1 MYFTKRRSTEI
12 LLWLGAFLTISV
24 INVSTE
30 LVEARHNG
38 LPVVLWQ
45 SIVGEF
51 SSVFMVTL
59 LLPFII
65 AIDHRMPIASETWLR
80 RLFIHIPLSMLFSLT
95 HIFGMVAIRKVSYAM
110 VDQVY
115 EYGALEWLLFYEYR
129 KDLAIYALILFALYL
144 YRELSRLRLGEA
156 QLAKAETPKADSA
169 SAPDNEHRIL
179 VSKSGIFHFIEPQDI
194 QWVEA
199 AGNYVELHTQEETY
213 MLRGTMKSIDTRL
226 GDVEFVRI
234 HRSTILRRNL
244 IQRVAPAMNGDKIV
258 KLANGREFRLSRRYN
273 KNLNQRGAQA
283 LSD

>member
-30 LVEARHNG
+30 LIEARHNG

-115 EYGALEWLLFYEYR
+115 EYGALEWLLFYESR

-156 QLAKAETPKADSA
+156 QLAKAETPEADSA
-169 SAPDNEHRIL
+169 TAADNEQRIL
-179 VSKSGIFHFIEPQDI
+179 VSKSGVFHFIEPLAI
-194 QWVEA
+194 HWIEA

-213 MLRGTMKSIDTRL
+213 MLRGTMKAIETRL

-234 HRSTILRRNL
+234 HRSTIVRRDL
-244 IQRVAPAMNGDKIV
+244 IQRVTPAMNGDKLI
-258 KLANGREFRLSRRYN
+258 KLATGREFRLSRRYN
-273 KNLNQRGAQA
+273 KNLSCGDAQV
-283 LSD
+283 LTD